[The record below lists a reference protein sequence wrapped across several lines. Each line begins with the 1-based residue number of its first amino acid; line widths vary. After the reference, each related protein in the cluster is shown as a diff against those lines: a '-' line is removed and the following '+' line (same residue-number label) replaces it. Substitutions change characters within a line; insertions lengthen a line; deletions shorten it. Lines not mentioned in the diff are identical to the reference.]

1 VADETARIVSSRVLN
16 HSVLSDQG
24 NAFLVIVFG
33 EIMANN
39 SLFHLLWSSLKRFE
53 REERRRDAAA
63 LTYTTLFALV
73 PVITVS
79 YSILSALPALQ
90 SWGEQ
95 ANQQLLTYV
104 MPEGSS
110 VISGYL
116 TQFSQQARQLTWL
129 GVPFL
134 FATAFMLLRT
144 IEMQFNRIW
153 NVSNPR
159 SGMQTFLRYW
169 AVLSLGP
176 LLFGAAFAASSVL
189 ASVRLFGDTALLVPG
204 AARLIPWALGVLA
217 LTSLYMLV
225 PNCKVPWKHALLASI
240 LVATV
245 FEVAKFLFGRIMGMF
260 PSYQLIY
267 GAFAAVP
274 LFLLWMYLGWMLLI
288 LGAEVSFALSHRQQ
302 HSGHSEPLGLRLR
315 IISELLAAQNGNKPL
330 DQQALERVLCEDD
343 LEHIERFV
351 CYAEQQQ
358 WLKVSHENELLWI
371 RDPELLM
378 LRDLVN
384 DLKISQLI
392 QPQERHQSLNDW
404 HQGLMQSMKLS
415 LDQPVA
421 SLLAGPTKGN
431 VAKMPRN

>member
-1 VADETARIVSSRVLN
+1 
-16 HSVLSDQG
+16 
-24 NAFLVIVFG
+24 
-33 EIMANN
+33 MANN
-39 SLFHLLWSSLKRFE
+39 SLIQLLWRSLKRFE

-79 YSILSALPALQ
+79 YSILSAIPALQ

-95 ANQQLLTYV
+95 ANQQLLAYV

-110 VISGYL
+110 VISDYL
-116 TQFSQQARQLTWL
+116 TQFSQQARQLTWF

-134 FATAFMLLRT
+134 FVTAFMLLRT

-176 LLFGAAFAASSVL
+176 LLFGAAFAASSLL
-189 ASVRLFGDTALLVPG
+189 ASVRLFGDAAAMVPG
-204 AARLIPWALGVLA
+204 AVRLIPWALSALA

-225 PNCKVPWKHALLASI
+225 PNCKVPWKHALLAAI

-245 FEVAKFLFGRIMGMF
+245 FEAAKFLFGRIMGMF

-288 LGAEVSFALSHRQQ
+288 LGAEVSFAFSHRQQ
-302 HSGHSEPLGLRLR
+302 HSRHSEPLLLRLN
-315 IISELLAAQNGNKPL
+315 IITQLLAAQNNSEPL
-330 DQQALERVLCEDD
+330 DQQKLELLLCEDD
-343 LEHIERFV
+343 LEQIEVFV
-351 CYAEQQQ
+351 RYAEQQQ

-371 RDPELLM
+371 RDPQQLM
-378 LRDLVN
+378 IRDLVS
-384 DLKISQLI
+384 DLNISQLD
-392 QPQERHQSLNDW
+392 QQHELNQSLKDW
-404 HQGLMQSMKLS
+404 RRGLIQSMKNS

-421 SLLAGPTKGN
+421 SLLTGLTKGN
-431 VAKMPRN
+431 VAKMPQNL